1 MLKNSIRVKAFA
13 ISVIF
18 TLCILAI
25 LNETELLSKYDLVTR
40 VGGSTVH
47 LDRWMNLCDFELY
60 PNLKWKT
67 VFSQHASGQA
77 VMTVF
82 VPFAVENSWMPGGSD
97 VDDSDF
103 HNCPT
108 SCIWI
113 RSRDTSMESLSRSA
127 LCAAQ
132 AHAVLFW
139 LPLGH
144 PGQSG
149 DVGTVISASGLIRS
163 SNQVWV
169 SVATEPGYV
178 NAYGSKLLLNFLF
191 QWFLFFWFFFFNVV
205 SHIFFFSCSSS
216 R

>member
-1 MLKNSIRVKAFA
+1 MFKNSIRLKAFF
-13 ISVIF
+13 IFVIF
-18 TLCILAI
+18 TLCALSIF
-25 LNETELLSKYDLVTR
+25 NEIELLSRNNLVTR
-40 VGGSTVH
+40 VGGSAVP
-47 LDRWMNLCDFELY
+47 LDLWMNLCDFELY

-82 VPFAVENSWMPGGSD
+82 VPFAVENSWVPWGSV

-108 SCIWI
+108 SCVWI

-149 DVGTVISASGLIRS
+149 DVRTVISASGLIQS

-169 SVATEPGYV
+169 SVATEPGSV
-178 NAYGSKLLLNFLF
+178 SAYAS
-191 QWFLFFWFFFFNVV
+191 
-205 SHIFFFSCSSS
+205 
-216 R
+216 